1 MENKKHIPLTLQDAV
16 PKPVPSRTG
25 ELAESGE
32 NYLETILVIRERSDD
47 GVVRAVDIANELG
60 FSKPSVSRGLAALK
74 EKGLIKISHSG
85 SILFTAEGKSL
96 AEKIFLRH
104 QYLTLLLMHIT
115 KVDSEVAEKDACRI
129 EHVISDETFEGIC
142 EYLKKQDLI

>member
-1 MENKKHIPLTLQDAV
+1 MTLTAQEAV
-16 PKPVPSRTG
+16 PEPAPSRTG

-85 SILFTAEGKSL
+85 SILFTAEGKAL

-104 QYLTLLLMHIT
+104 QYLTLFLTHIA
-115 KVDSEVAEKDACRI
+115 KVGSDIAERDACRI

-142 EYLKKQDLI
+142 KYLNEQELI